1 METQTEDL
9 QRLKEEYRIEFLQ
22 KKIKRL
28 VDKINC
34 IDTTYVEK
42 EVLDNLDTERFTQ
55 LSDLSKCTF
64 DELFDKF
71 IFATNY
77 YNVLRN
83 SIVTNRVKTNG
94 DMKMSLEEAIDHCK
108 KVAENCQN
116 ALCRTEH
123 EQLYDWLN
131 ELMNYRVEYP
141 YTDEDF

>member
-1 METQTEDL
+1 M
-9 QRLKEEYRIEFLQ
+9 
-22 KKIKRL
+22 

-42 EVLDNLDTERFTQ
+42 EVLDNLDTEKFVQ
-55 LSDLSKCTF
+55 LSDLNKLTF

-83 SIVTNRVKTNG
+83 SIVTNRVKTIG
-94 DMKMSLEEAIDHCK
+94 DVKMSLEEAIDHCK
-108 KVAENCQN
+108 KVSENCQN
-116 ALCRTEH
+116 ALCRAEH

-131 ELMNYRVEYP
+131 ELMNYRVE
-141 YTDEDF
+141 

>member
-9 QRLKEEYRIEFLQ
+9 QRSKEGYRIEFLK

-42 EVLDNLDTERFTQ
+42 EVLDNLDTEKFVQ
-55 LSDLSKCTF
+55 LSDLNKLTF

-83 SIVTNRVKTNG
+83 SIVTNRVKTIG
-94 DMKMSLEEAIDHCK
+94 DVKMSLEEAIDHCK
-108 KVAENCQN
+108 KVSENCQN
-116 ALCRTEH
+116 VLCRAEH

-141 YTDEDF
+141 YTNEDF

>member
-9 QRLKEEYRIEFLQ
+9 HRSKEEYRIEFLQ

-42 EVLDNLDTERFTQ
+42 EVLDNLDTEKFAQ
-55 LSDLSKCTF
+55 LSDLSKLTF

-77 YNVLRN
+77 YNALRN
-83 SIVTNRVKTNG
+83 SIVTNRVKTHD

-108 KVAENCQN
+108 KVSENCQN
-116 ALCRTEH
+116 ALCRAEH

-131 ELMNYRVEYP
+131 ELMNYRVE
-141 YTDEDF
+141 